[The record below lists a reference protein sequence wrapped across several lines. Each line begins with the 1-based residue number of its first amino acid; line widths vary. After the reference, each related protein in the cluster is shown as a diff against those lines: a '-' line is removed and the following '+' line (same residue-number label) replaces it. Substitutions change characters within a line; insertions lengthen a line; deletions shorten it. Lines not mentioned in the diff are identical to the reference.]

1 MEYRL
6 ERFVQAQENS
16 WETALAEIRRG
27 KKNSHWMWYIF
38 PQICGLGQSYESVTY
53 AITGLEEAR
62 AYLAHPLLGSRL
74 REITAVLLEQTGTAR
89 QIFDD
94 PDDRKLRSSMTLFHR
109 AAPEEPLFRQALDRF
124 FYGMEDPLTLGIL
137 AQQAAGRNRG

>member
-38 PQICGLGQSYESVTY
+38 PQICGLGQSCESVTY

-94 PDDRKLRSSMTLFHR
+94 PDDRKLHSSMTLFHR